1 MSDVARERPAQ
12 GPPPSSLQ
20 GFPVSRTGPGTA
32 LYRAHDHDLG
42 PWWWSSGGPGRF
54 DLEAP
59 RGTCYLATTALVA
72 LRERLGPVLSARA
85 VLPASTIERV
95 VVSRLRLPAAAR
107 LANVRV
113 AAAAAH
119 GVTRE
124 LESMTPYAVPQAWA
138 AAFDRAGFD
147 GVRYGPRFSPGAA
160 SSIALFGAAGAPEA
174 DAGFVVDPHPV
185 PALDV
190 PGRPDVVPVPR
201 RRDLKVIRP
210 PVQPPRAGPP
220 AGG

>member
-124 LESMTPYAVPQAWA
+124 PGVDDPLRRA
-138 AAFDRAGFD
+138 AGVGR
-147 GVRYGPRFSPGAA
+147 GVR
-160 SSIALFGAAGAPEA
+160 
-174 DAGFVVDPHPV
+174 
-185 PALDV
+185 
-190 PGRPDVVPVPR
+190 PR
-201 RRDLKVIRP
+201 RVRRRP
-210 PVQPPRAGPP
+210 LRPAVQPGGGQARSRCSARRGRRRPTPGSWSTRTRCPRWTFP
-220 AGG
+220 AGRTSCRCPGGAT